1 MNKECKNCSKARLI
15 ELDER
20 SKPGLTALYGT
31 PIARLSTV
39 DVGNEG
45 RETTIKK
52 LRTGGVLD

>member
-52 LRTGGVLD
+52 L